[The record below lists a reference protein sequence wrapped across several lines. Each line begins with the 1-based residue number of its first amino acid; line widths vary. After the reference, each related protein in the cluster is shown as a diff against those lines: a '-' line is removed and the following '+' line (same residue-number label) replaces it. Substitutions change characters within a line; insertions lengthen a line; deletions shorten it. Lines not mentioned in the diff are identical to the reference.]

1 MAKYKILMD
10 NQKSSFHNTPKF
22 LITIFR
28 KYMAG
33 YIIKK
38 NIDRTTF
45 LAVTINWETYFWKK
59 NWCSSCWSKFKCIKK
74 FMFMHEIYI

>member
-1 MAKYKILMD
+1 
-10 NQKSSFHNTPKF
+10 
-22 LITIFR
+22 
-28 KYMAG
+28 MAG

-38 NIDRTTF
+38 KDIDRTTF

-74 FMFMHEIYI
+74 FMFMHEIYV

>member
-38 NIDRTTF
+38 KDIDRTTF
-45 LAVTINWETYFWKK
+45 LAVTIN
-59 NWCSSCWSKFKCIKK
+59 
-74 FMFMHEIYI
+74 